1 MVFTSIAASATAPT
15 APTTSTSI
23 ATVAL
28 MATVTALAVA
38 ALEAT
43 FAAVA
48 SILRTTVLEVA
59 SATAPTATAP
69 TTPSPLLAVATTVA
83 VAGGGC
89 LGLAAEESL
98 DPAEQTAGLRRRLG
112 LWSGL
117 LGTLRLGSVASRIA
131 TLVPAKLTAP
141 AFATFTILAT
151 LAETF
156 ATRAVSTG
164 ITAARFV
171 VACAIPAL
179 LLCFS
184 RLRGQ
189 YVQFRGDI
197 LLPGLHGFDACLDR
211 C

>member
-131 TLVPAKLTAP
+131 TLVPAKLAAP
-141 AFATFTILAT
+141 AFATLAT